1 MEKTTAAISPSHFWC
16 SHCNTIYDSQLYI
29 FRTQPHQRE
38 AYAKDKNF
46 PRAAA
51 AARNLDA
58 AIPLRSA
65 NTVLQN
71 AIELHAAA
79 PETAAPVQ
87 NRISAPQRKNDDFWS
102 AF

>member
-1 MEKTTAAISPSHFWC
+1 MQKI
-16 SHCNTIYDSQLYI
+16 
-29 FRTQPHQRE
+29 
-38 AYAKDKNF
+38 KKN

-79 PETAAPVQ
+79 SETAAPVQ
-87 NRISAPQRKNDDFWS
+87 PDLSATAEK
-102 AF
+102 

>member
-1 MEKTTAAISPSHFWC
+1 MM
-16 SHCNTIYDSQLYI
+16 YDSQLYI

-38 AYAKDKNF
+38 AYAKDKKN

-79 PETAAPVQ
+79 SETAAPVQ
-87 NRISAPQRKNDDFWS
+87 PDLSATAEK
-102 AF
+102 